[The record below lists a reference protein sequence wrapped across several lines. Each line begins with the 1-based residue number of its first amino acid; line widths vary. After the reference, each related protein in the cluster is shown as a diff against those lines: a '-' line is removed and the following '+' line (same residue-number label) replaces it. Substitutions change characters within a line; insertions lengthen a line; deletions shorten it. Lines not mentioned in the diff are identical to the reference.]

1 MWKIIR
7 TGLLILLLIILS
19 AGGWLAYEV
28 NTFLTT
34 APEPTDGKDV
44 YVDILPGATLPKIA
58 ALLQSKGVITDAFRF
73 QLLARYKKSA
83 AGLQAGRFLFRTD
96 WLPEQTLE
104 VLLKGKPVLARVTV
118 PEGLTYWQT
127 AKILADSGFA
137 PYEDLIRVLRDPA
150 FLAHYGIP
158 FATAEGFLMPD
169 TYLLKTPG
177 EETKKDPKQAWKV
190 CGRLVDNFWQK
201 AEACWPD
208 GKKPAREELKKIV
221 ILASI
226 VEKET
231 AVPKERPTVAGV
243 YANRLEKGMLL
254 QADPTV
260 IYGKGEAYDGNITKA
275 MLNDDSN
282 AYNTYRKAGLTPGP
296 ICSFGISALKAAI
309 APEKHSY
316 LYFVAVTDG
325 GEHYFSKTLTE
336 HNAAVKRYLQNRRQK
351 AQ

>member
-7 TGLLILLLIILS
+7 NCLILLLLLILC
-19 AGGWLAYEV
+19 AGGWLAYEA

-34 APEPTDGKDV
+34 SPEKEPGQDV
-44 YVDILPGATLPKIA
+44 YIDILPGATLPKIA
-58 ALLQSKGVITDAFRF
+58 ALLQDKGVITDAFKFR
-73 QLLARYKKSA
+73 LLARYKKSDT
-83 AGLQAGRFLFRTD
+83 GLKAGRFLFRTD
-96 WLPEQTLE
+96 WLPEKALETL
-104 VLLKGKPVLARVTV
+104 VQGKPVLTRITI

-127 AKILADSGFA
+127 AKVLADSGFA
-137 PYEDLIRVLRDPA
+137 PYDDLMKVLRDPE

-177 EETKKDPKQAWKV
+177 EETKNDPRQAWKV

-201 AEACWPD
+201 MQACWPD
-208 GKKPAREELKKIV
+208 GSKPGTDALKKYV

-231 AVPKERPTVAGV
+231 AVPAERARVAGV

-260 IYGKGEAYDGNITKA
+260 IYGKGEAFDGNLTRA
-275 MLNDDSN
+275 MLNDDAN
-282 AYNTYRKAGLTPGP
+282 AYNTYRKAGLPPGP
-296 ICSFGISALKAAI
+296 ICSFGISAMKAAV
-309 APEKHSY
+309 APEKHGFI
-316 LYFVAVTDG
+316 YFVAVTDG
-325 GEHYFSKTLTE
+325 GEHYFSKTLAE
-336 HNAAVKRYLQNRRQK
+336 HNAAVRRYLQNRKKKQ
-351 AQ
+351 